1 MRYTAIADV
10 SRALTE
16 MIRANTVPELIDKP
30 DSIGLCSPAA
40 PGDFKLGL
48 YLYNVEESE
57 SYRISG
63 RQNEALHTQRFP
75 PIVLDLYYMITPYYK
90 SDVKFLALEEQT
102 ILGKVIQLIND
113 NSTIY
118 SESGEAVSLELLRVT
133 EDDKQKIWVGS
144 NPYRT
149 SVFISARAVVM
160 ESTKQKQVS
169 RVTEITIKA
178 DTK

>member
-1 MRYTAIADV
+1 
-10 SRALTE
+10 
-16 MIRANTVPELIDKP
+16 
-30 DSIGLCSPAA
+30 
-40 PGDFKLGL
+40 
-48 YLYNVEESE
+48 
-57 SYRISG
+57 
-63 RQNEALHTQRFP
+63 
-75 PIVLDLYYMITPYYK
+75 MITPYYK